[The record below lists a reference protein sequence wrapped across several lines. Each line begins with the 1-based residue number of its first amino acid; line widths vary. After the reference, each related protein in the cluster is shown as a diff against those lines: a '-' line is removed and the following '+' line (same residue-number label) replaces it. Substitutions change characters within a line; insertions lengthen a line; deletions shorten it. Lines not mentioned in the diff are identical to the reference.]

1 MADFTELSI
10 INSLLMAANILKLGQ
25 NEETLAGTKTLVTT
39 DKVMQKL
46 NPGGASRDVI
56 LSAITNDLMF
66 IVHNSGTVATFNLVV
81 KNPAAA
87 TLATLG
93 PGMMGVFHC
102 GTAWKWLDDSGI
114 YYDAVSGNRGVGTT
128 SPLLKYDIN
137 NGSTNYTI
145 GLSARTV
152 STLTGTGNIPI
163 ALFSN
168 NTNTL
173 NSGVGIRFGAKNGN
187 GSINTTLAQIHA
199 VIEQVSTGVPNYGGL
214 QLSVINGITF
224 VAALRIINT
233 GKIGVM
239 NTTPTYE
246 LDVTGD
252 IRATK
257 GIYQTSYNKIEDFD
271 EEAAGVQL
279 EAGLRAD
286 EWTGGGTNYASANVT
301 YTGAVHGEVSIATA
315 TADDDSAFIL
325 GLPQHSIDNDP
336 IFEVRFKMT
345 DITNG
350 FCGLGLVEGSFVN
363 KTTYDDDI
371 CLVGIDSDNAHGFG
385 AARLVL
391 ITNDNNAGAI
401 IDDLGVNL
409 VAGTYVKIKVDLT
422 DTEQPR
428 VWVNDTEVAAGN
440 ITGTV
445 QAGITMANYAMA
457 QALSAAA
464 DTLVVDYIKNWSTR

>member
-1 MADFTELSI
+1 MADFTELLK
-10 INSLLMAANILKLGQ
+10 INNLLEAASILKLGQ

-66 IVHNSGTVATFNLVV
+66 IVHNSGTLAGFNLVV

-102 GTAWKWLDDSGI
+102 GTAWKWLDDIGV
-114 YYDAVSGNRGVGTT
+114 YYDNVGNAVTVNRIITGIGSAAKPAVAIGEDNSGFFFYPGSHVQLALAGGVTT
-128 SPLLKYDIN
+128 IILYN
-137 NGSTNYTI
+137 NPH
-145 GLSARTV
+145 GLWVMGPTGGYPQLRRTV
-152 STLTGTGNIPI
+152 ASATNPNIIPYASATTTGLGGVADKLSLI
-163 ALFSN
+163 
-168 NTNTL
+168 
-173 NSGVGIRFGAKNGN
+173 SGGVQGVE
-187 GSINTTLAQIHA
+187 INK
-199 VIEQVSTGVPNYGGL
+199 ES
-214 QLSVINGITF
+214 
-224 VAALRIINT
+224 
-233 GKIGVM
+233 GKIF
-239 NTTPTYE
+239 
-246 LDVTGD
+246 
-252 IRATK
+252 IRML
-257 GIYQTSYNKIEDFD
+257 GSVDQTSYNKIEDFD

-286 EWTGGGTNYASANVT
+286 EWTGGGTNYASANVI
-301 YTGAVHGEVSIATA
+301 YTGVVNGEVSIATTA
-315 TADDDSAFIL
+315 ADDDSAFIM
-325 GLPQHSIDNDP
+325 GLPQHEIDKDP

-428 VWVNDTEVAAGN
+428 VWVNDTEVAAGS

-464 DTLVVDYIKNWSTR
+464 DTLIVDDIKNWSTR